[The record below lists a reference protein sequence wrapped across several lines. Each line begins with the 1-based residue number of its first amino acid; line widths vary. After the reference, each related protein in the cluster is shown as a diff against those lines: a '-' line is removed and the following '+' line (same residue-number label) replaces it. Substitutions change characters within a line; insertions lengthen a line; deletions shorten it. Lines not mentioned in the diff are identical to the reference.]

1 MLQSAVN
8 RSSAT
13 TGKIRQVTEELKRI
27 LKNQAYGDLGG
38 GYSGT
43 GSRNRV
49 MYKLAL
55 VSLKQYPF
63 FLTQLSTFGYLPF
76 DLNHVGGILNSK
88 TLCIK
93 TFKKKHPKNK
103 FVAAVGIV
111 AGDKR
116 KSMSICVLD
125 NNEGIIL
132 NISYMARLCDTKG
145 APSIDSL
152 LDSLLSRGRLTT
164 LQ

>member
-1 MLQSAVN
+1 MD
-8 RSSAT
+8 
-13 TGKIRQVTEELKRI
+13 
-27 LKNQAYGDLGG
+27 NQ
-38 GYSGT
+38 
-43 GSRNRV
+43 
-49 MYKLAL
+49 
-55 VSLKQYPF
+55 
-63 FLTQLSTFGYLPF
+63 
-76 DLNHVGGILNSK
+76 
-88 TLCIK
+88 
-93 TFKKKHPKNK
+93 
-103 FVAAVGIV
+103 VGIV

-132 NISYMARLCDTKG
+132 NISYMVRLCDTKG